1 MSDFE
6 FVEEGNIRIYEYPN
20 GAEIVNISEKIN
32 DSFIENKFSQVA
44 IVKTKEEAECI
55 IESMTRFIESFN
67 NEQS

>member
-20 GAEIVNISEKIN
+20 NAEIVNISEKIN
-32 DSFIENKFSQVA
+32 DSGIENQFSQVV

>member
-20 GAEIVNISEKIN
+20 SAEIVNISEKIN
-32 DSFIENKFSQVA
+32 DSGIENQFSQVV